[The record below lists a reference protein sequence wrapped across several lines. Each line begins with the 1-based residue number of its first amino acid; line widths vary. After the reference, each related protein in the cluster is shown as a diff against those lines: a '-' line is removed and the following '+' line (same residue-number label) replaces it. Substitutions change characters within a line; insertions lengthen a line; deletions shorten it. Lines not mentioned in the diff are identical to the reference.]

1 VAAEDVLVPTLDQ
14 VPTIART
21 VAESIVTALAEHGV
35 TQVWGVV
42 GDALNPVTDAI
53 RTEERIEWVGVRHEE
68 VAAFAVSAQAQLT
81 GRIGVCMGTV
91 GPGSV
96 HLLNGLYDAKKSH
109 APVLALCGQVPT
121 EELGSDFFQE
131 VDNDRLFADVA
142 VYAQTVTSPAQ
153 LPLMLEQAVNA
164 AYAEQGVAVLTLPGD
179 LGDQELP
186 KDARPATFAP
196 PGRWTAAAEDQVAE
210 AASVLDQAAKVT
222 LLVGMG
228 AREARE
234 EVLTLADR
242 LQAPMVL
249 TLKAKEGLE
258 RDNPFQVGQSGLI
271 GNPAAA
277 QAMDECD
284 VLFLVGTDF
293 PYRDWYPA
301 GKSVI
306 QLDARQ
312 AHIGRR
318 TSVTHALVGDVGH
331 TLRALL
337 PKLEPQSDSGH
348 LDQAVAA
355 YDAWHSRQRSL
366 LDPHHDDTL
375 IGRVRAVFDN
385 PDDRIRPEALAD
397 AIDRHAAPDAV
408 FTTDTGMSTVWL
420 SRFVAMTDRRRL
432 LGSYNLG
439 SMANAM
445 PQALGA
451 QALDRDRQV
460 VALCGDGGLM
470 MLLGDLRTAVTYGLS
485 VKVVV
490 FDNGRLGM
498 VKLEQEQGGLPEF
511 GTELDNPDLA
521 AVALALGLDAR
532 RVTEPGELDEAV
544 AGAFATPGPVLLDV
558 VTNPEEISV
567 PPKPTLAQGWGF
579 AIAKSKEAL
588 ESR

>member
-1 VAAEDVLVPTLDQ
+1 MP
-14 VPTIART
+14 T
-21 VAESIVTALAEHGV
+21 VAESIVAALADHGV

-53 RTEERIEWVGVRHEE
+53 RQEQRIEWIGVRHEE
-68 VAAFAVSAQAQLT
+68 AAAFAVSAQAQLT
-81 GRIGVCMGTV
+81 GRLGVCMGTV
-91 GPGSV
+91 GPGSI

-109 APVLALCGQVPT
+109 APVLAICGQVPS

-142 VYAQTVTSPAQ
+142 AFARTVTSASQ
-153 LPLMLEQAVNA
+153 MPLLLEQAVNA
-164 AYAEQGVAVLTLPGD
+164 ALAEQGVAVLTLPGD
-179 LGDQELP
+179 LGEEELP
-186 KDARPATFAP
+186 KHARPASFAP
-196 PGRWTAAAEDQVAE
+196 PGRWTTAPRDQLTAAARVLEE
-210 AASVLDQAAKVT
+210 AGDVT

-228 AREARE
+228 AREARD
-234 EVLTLADR
+234 EVLELADR

-249 TLKAKEGLE
+249 TLKGKEGLE

-277 QAMDECD
+277 AAMDDCD

-293 PYRDWYPA
+293 PYRDWYPS
-301 GKSVI
+301 GKTVV

-318 TSVTHALVGDVGH
+318 TSVAHALVGDVGE

-337 PKLEPQSDSGH
+337 PELGPRADGAH
-348 LDQAVAA
+348 LAKAVAA
-355 YDAWHSRQRSL
+355 YDEWHARQQSL
-366 LDPHHDDTL
+366 LDPHHDDSL
-375 IGRVRAVFDN
+375 IGKVRSVFDN
-385 PDDRIRPEALAD
+385 PDDRIRPEAVAAVL
-397 AIDRHAAPDAV
+397 DRHAAPDAI

-420 SRFVAMTDRRRL
+420 SRFITMSDRRRL
-432 LGSYNLG
+432 VGSLNLG

-451 QALDRDRQV
+451 QALDRGRQV

-470 MLLGDLRTAVTYGLS
+470 MLLGDLRTAVTHGLP
-485 VKVVV
+485 VTFVV

-511 GTELDNPDLA
+511 GTRLDNPDLS

-532 RVTEPGELDEAV
+532 RVTEPDQLEDAV
-544 AGAFATPGPVLLDV
+544 AWALAADGPTLLDV
-558 VTNPEEISV
+558 ITNPEEVSV
-567 PPKPTLAQGWGF
+567 PPKPTLAQGWGY

>member
-1 VAAEDVLVPTLDQ
+1 MP
-14 VPTIART
+14 T
-21 VAESIVTALAEHGV
+21 VASSIVTALAEHGV

-42 GDALNPVTDAI
+42 GDALNPVTEAI
-53 RTEERIEWVGVRHEE
+53 RTEDRVEWVGVRHEE
-68 VAAFAVSAQAQLT
+68 AAAFAVSAQAQLT

-91 GPGSV
+91 GPGSI

-109 APVLALCGQVPT
+109 APVLAICGQVPS

-142 VYAQTVTSPAQ
+142 VYCRTVTSPAQ

-186 KDARPATFAP
+186 KHARPATFAP
-196 PGRWTAAAEDQVAE
+196 PGRWASASEDQLATAAEVLNG
-210 AASVLDQAAKVT
+210 ASSVT
-222 LLVGMG
+222 LLVGRG
-228 AREARE
+228 AREARDR
-234 EVLTLADR
+234 VLTLAET

-258 RDNPFQVGQSGLI
+258 HDNRFQVGQSGLI

-277 QAMDECD
+277 GAMDDGD
-284 VLFLVGTDF
+284 VLFLLGTDF
-293 PYRDWYPA
+293 PYRDWYPT
-301 GKSVI
+301 GKTVI

-312 AHIGRR
+312 AHVGRR
-318 TSVTHALVGDVGH
+318 TSVAHALVGDVGE
-331 TLRALL
+331 TLRALVPRL
-337 PKLEPQSDSGH
+337 TARTDSAH
-348 LDQAVAA
+348 LDKAVAA
-355 YDAWHSRQRSL
+355 YDDWHARQESL
-366 LDPHHDDTL
+366 LDPHHDSTL
-375 IGRVRAVFDN
+375 IGKVRAVFDN
-385 PDDRIRPEALAD
+385 PDDRIRPEAVA
-397 AIDRHAAPDAV
+397 ATVDRHAAPDAV

-420 SRFVAMTDRRRL
+420 SRFVTMSDRRQL
-432 LGSYNLG
+432 VGSYNLG
-439 SMANAM
+439 SMANAL

-451 QALDRDRQV
+451 QALDRSRQV
-460 VALCGDGGLM
+460 ISFSGDGGLM
-470 MLLGDLRTAVTYGLS
+470 MLLGDLRTAVTYRLPLT
-485 VKVVV
+485 VVV

-511 GTELDNPDLA
+511 GTELDNPDLC
-521 AVALALGLDAR
+521 AVALAMGLQAR
-532 RVTEPGELDEAV
+532 RVTDPASLDEAV
-544 AGAFATPGPVLLDV
+544 AWALGTDAPTLLDV
-558 VTNPEEISV
+558 VTNPEEVSV

>member
-1 VAAEDVLVPTLDQ
+1 MDVPTVAA
-14 VPTIART
+14 
-21 VAESIVTALAEHGV
+21 SIVTALADHGV

-42 GDALNPVTDAI
+42 GDALNPGTDAI
-53 RTEERIEWVGVRHEE
+53 RTEERIEWIGVRHEE
-68 VAAFAVSAQAQLT
+68 AAAFAVSAQAQLT
-81 GRIGVCMGTV
+81 GTIGVCMGTV
-91 GPGSV
+91 GPGSI

-109 APVLALCGQVPT
+109 APVLAICGQVPS

-142 VYAQTVTSPAQ
+142 VYCQTVTSPAQ

-164 AYAEQGVAVLTLPGD
+164 AYAQQGVAVLTLPGD

-186 KDARPATFAP
+186 KHARPATFAP
-196 PGRWTAAAEDQVAE
+196 PGRWASAPEDQLATAAE
-210 AASVLDQAAKVT
+210 VLNGAGPVT

-234 EVLTLADR
+234 QALELAET

-258 RDNPFQVGQSGLI
+258 HENRFQVGQSGLI

-277 QAMDECD
+277 KAMDDCD

-293 PYRDWYPA
+293 PYRDWYPT
-301 GKSVI
+301 GKTVI

-312 AHIGRR
+312 AHVGRR
-318 TSVTHALVGDVGH
+318 TSVAHSLVGDVGE
-331 TLRALL
+331 TLRALV
-337 PKLEPQSDSGH
+337 PKLSARSDSGH
-348 LDQAVAA
+348 LDDAVSA
-355 YDAWHSRQRSL
+355 YAEWHGHQQSL
-366 LDPHHDDTL
+366 LDPHHDSSL

-385 PDDRIRPEALAD
+385 PDDRIRPEAVAAAL
-397 AIDRHAAPDAV
+397 DRHAAPDAI

-420 SRFVAMTDRRRL
+420 SRFITMSDRRRL
-432 LGSYNLG
+432 VGSYNLG

-451 QALDRDRQV
+451 QALDRSRQV
-460 VALCGDGGLM
+460 ISLSGDGGLM
-470 MLLGDLRTAVTYGLS
+470 MLLGDLRTAVTYSLP
-485 VKVVV
+485 VTVVV

-511 GTELDNPDLA
+511 GTELDNPDIA
-521 AVALALGLDAR
+521 AVATAMGLQAR
-532 RVTEPGELDEAV
+532 RVTEPGDLEEAL
-544 AGAFATPGPVLLDV
+544 AWALGTDAPTLLDV
-558 VTNPEEISV
+558 VTNPEEVSV

>member
-1 VAAEDVLVPTLDQ
+1 MP
-14 VPTIART
+14 T
-21 VAESIVTALAEHGV
+21 VASSIVTALADHGV

-53 RTEERIEWVGVRHEE
+53 RTEERVEWVGVRHEE

-96 HLLNGLYDAKKSH
+96 HLLNGLYDAKKSR

-142 VYAQTVTSPAQ
+142 VYAQTVTSSAQ

-179 LGDQELP
+179 LGDQDLP

-210 AASVLDQAAKVT
+210 AAAVLDQAGKVT

-228 AREARE
+228 ARDARE
-234 EVLTLADR
+234 EVLALADR
-242 LQAPMVL
+242 VQAPMVL

-277 QAMDECD
+277 QAMDDCD

-301 GKSVI
+301 GKTVI
-306 QLDARQ
+306 QLDVRQ

-337 PKLEPQSDSGH
+337 PKVDPKPDSSH

-355 YDAWHSRQRSL
+355 YDSWYARQRSL
-366 LDPHHDDTL
+366 LDPRHDDTL
-375 IGRVRAVFDN
+375 IGKVRAVFDN

-397 AIDRHAAPDAV
+397 ALDRHAAPDAV

-420 SRFVAMTDRRRL
+420 SRFITMTDRRRL

-439 SMANAM
+439 SMANAL

-451 QALDRDRQV
+451 QALDRGRQV

-470 MLLGDLRTAVTYGLS
+470 MLLGDLRTAVTYGLP

-532 RVTEPGELDEAV
+532 RVTEPGELDDAV
-544 AGAFATPGPVLLDV
+544 SAALATPGPVLLDV